1 MTMAALLG
9 PVLKLN
15 RAEEHLHA
23 IKELVDA
30 FAGSDF
36 YESVTEPHPEKGLL
50 VVRARN
56 VRNPPP
62 EISLLVGECVF
73 NFRSALDQIAF
84 AMASAH
90 TQPLPKSFA
99 KSSAFPIFNNGPQYR
114 GRGGPPAD
122 RKIRG
127 MSRTGKAIIER
138 LQPYHRRKNPRLKAL
153 WRLEELSNIDKHRL
167 IHTTGAIGIKS
178 RFRVFGAGITRV
190 TKIEPIF
197 GPVTENAIVGR
208 VFGAFDPE
216 AGVNVEAQIQPDIAF
231 DRRSEG
237 KSIRGRSV
245 MMTLLWIRE
254 CIVLDVLR
262 EVQPEFQRLFPG
274 SGWVVQGDLP
284 DLADVAVRPIGPTRD
299 PRTST
304 LKGYT

>member
-1 MTMAALLG
+1 VTESALLG

-15 RAEEHLHA
+15 RAEEHVHA
-23 IKELVDA
+23 IKDLVDE
-30 FAGSDF
+30 FARSDF
-36 YESVTEPHPEKGLL
+36 YESVSQPHRKERGVL

-56 VRNPPP
+56 VRPPPP
-62 EISLLVGECVF
+62 EISLLIGECVF

-84 AMASAH
+84 AMASAN
-90 TQPLPKSFA
+90 TTPLPKSFA

-114 GRGGPPAD
+114 GRGGPPAS

-127 MSRTGKAIIER
+127 MSRQGQAAIER
-138 LQPYHRRKNPRLKAL
+138 LQPYHRRKNPRLRAL

-167 IHTTGAIGIKS
+167 IHTTGAMGVRS
-178 RFRVFGAGITRV
+178 RFKVGGPGFRRITG
-190 TKIEPIF
+190 IEPVF

-208 VFGAFDPE
+208 VFGDFDFE
-216 AGVNVEAQIQPDIAF
+216 AGVDVQAEIQADIAF

-237 KSIRGRSV
+237 KSFRGRSV

-274 SGWVVQGDLP
+274 SGWVIEGDLP
-284 DLADVAVRPIGPTRD
+284 DLADVAVKPT
-299 PRTST
+299 P
-304 LKGYT
+304 

>member
-1 MTMAALLG
+1 MTQDALLG

-36 YESVTEPHPEKGLL
+36 YESVTKPHRKKGIL

-84 AMASAH
+84 AMASAN
-90 TQPLPKSFA
+90 TDPLPGAFA
-99 KSSAFPIFNNGPQYR
+99 KSSAFPIFSSGPQYR
-114 GRGGPPAD
+114 GRGGPPAS

-127 MSRTGKAIIER
+127 MSRQGRAIIER
-138 LQPYHRRKNPRLKAL
+138 LQPYHRRKNPRLGAL

-167 IHTTGAIGIKS
+167 IHTVGAMGVRS
-178 RFRVFGAGITRV
+178 RFRVSGAGIRRI
-190 TKIEPIF
+190 TKVEPIF
-197 GPVTENAIVGR
+197 GPVTENATVGR
-208 VFGAFDPE
+208 VFGDFDLK
-216 AGVNVEAQIQPDIAF
+216 AGVNVEAQIKPDVAF
-231 DRRSEG
+231 DRRSES

-274 SGWVVQGDLP
+274 SGWVVEGELP
-284 DLADVAVRPIGPTRD
+284 NLADVAVRPIGPVRD
-299 PRTST
+299 PSAST
-304 LKGYT
+304 EKGYT